1 MVMKIYTK
9 TGDTG
14 ETGLIG
20 GKRVSKDHVRVD
32 AYGEVDELNSVVGLA
47 RAEATAGD
55 SFDQALERIQCL
67 LFELGSELA
76 TPQKDRQLSS
86 GIQPE
91 DTAWLEGEID
101 KADDELEPL
110 KNFILPGGTR
120 LSSYLHLAR
129 SVCRRAERRCVE
141 LRHQEPDIE
150 EVALVWLN
158 RLSDYFFVVARLAN
172 QRQGVS
178 DVAWKARPKD

>member
-1 MVMKIYTK
+1 M
-9 TGDTG
+9 
-14 ETGLIG
+14 IG

-47 RAEATAGD
+47 RAESEAGD
-55 SFDQALERIQCL
+55 AFDLALERIQCL

-91 DTAWLEGEID
+91 DTAWLESEMD
-101 KADDELEPL
+101 KAEEELEPL
-110 KNFILPGGTR
+110 KSFILPGGSR

-141 LRHQEPDIE
+141 LRHQNRYRRYC
-150 EVALVWLN
+150 AYLAH
-158 RLSDYFFVVARLAN
+158 RLSDYFFVMSRLAIN
-172 QRQGVS
+172 DKVP
-178 DVAWKARPKD
+178 DVAWKARPKA

>member
-32 AYGEVDELNSVVGLA
+32 AYGEVDELNSVLGLV
-47 RAEATAGD
+47 RAEVETGGELD
-55 SFDQALERIQCL
+55 RALEKIQCL

-76 TPQKDRQLSS
+76 TPQKGRQLSA
-86 GIQPE
+86 GVQAVDI
-91 DTAWLEGEID
+91 DWLESEID
-101 KADDELEPL
+101 RADSELEPL
-110 KNFILPGGTR
+110 KSFILPGGAKTAA
-120 LSSYLHLAR
+120 YLHLAR

-158 RLSDYFFVVARLAN
+158 RLSDYFFVAARLVN
-172 QRQGVS
+172 QRAGVG
-178 DVAWKARPKD
+178 DVPWKARPKE

>member
-47 RAEATAGD
+47 RAESEAGD
-55 SFDQALERIQCL
+55 AFDLALERIQCL

-91 DTAWLEGEID
+91 DTAWLESEMD
-101 KADDELEPL
+101 KAEEELEPL
-110 KNFILPGGTR
+110 KSFILPGGSR

-150 EVALVWLN
+150 DIALIWLN
-158 RLSDYFFVVARLAN
+158 RLSDYFFVMSRLAN
-172 QRQGVS
+172 QRQGIP
-178 DVAWKARPKD
+178 DVAWKARPKA

>member
-47 RAEATAGD
+47 RAESEAGD
-55 SFDQALERIQCL
+55 TFDLALERIQCL

-91 DTAWLEGEID
+91 DTAWLESEMD
-101 KADDELEPL
+101 KAEEELEPL
-110 KNFILPGGTR
+110 KSFILPGARDSRPIYTWHVQCVGEPSDAV
-120 LSSYLHLAR
+120 LSFGIKSQISKILHL
-129 SVCRRAERRCVE
+129 S
-141 LRHQEPDIE
+141 
-150 EVALVWLN
+150 
-158 RLSDYFFVVARLAN
+158 
-172 QRQGVS
+172 G
-178 DVAWKARPKD
+178 

>member
-47 RAEATAGD
+47 RAETEAGNA
-55 SFDQALERIQCL
+55 FDLALERIQCL

-91 DTAWLEGEID
+91 DITWLESEMD
-101 KADDELEPL
+101 QAEEELEPL
-110 KNFILPGGTR
+110 KNFILPGGSR

-141 LRHQEPDIE
+141 LRHQ
-150 EVALVWLN
+150 
-158 RLSDYFFVVARLAN
+158 
-172 QRQGVS
+172 
-178 DVAWKARPKD
+178 

>member
-47 RAEATAGD
+47 RAESEAGD
-55 SFDQALERIQCL
+55 TFDLALERIQCL

-91 DTAWLEGEID
+91 DTAWLEAEMD
-101 KADDELEPL
+101 KAEEELEPL
-110 KNFILPGGTR
+110 KSFILARGARDSRPIYTWHVRCVGEPSDAVLSFGTKNR
-120 LSSYLHLAR
+120 ISKILHL
-129 SVCRRAERRCVE
+129 S
-141 LRHQEPDIE
+141 
-150 EVALVWLN
+150 
-158 RLSDYFFVVARLAN
+158 
-172 QRQGVS
+172 G
-178 DVAWKARPKD
+178 